1 MSFYGS
7 IYYQLVD
14 AFHRMLVRNAGLEK
28 VTFPEEENVPI
39 GETEIIYRAPGR
51 QGTVNLQTG
60 NRWITFTK
68 EGYKKADETGNDKVA
83 GVIDSEKP
91 YTIWHSAPDAEN
103 CVPFHGFQKLDNM
116 YLIYIDEELGDET
129 FADAAA
135 RIIPPSALV
144 EGCRAIYVKTVE
156 LEEGEEGN
164 LDNMGSLVEDGEL
177 TLPDE
182 PTVHYLMYELDDEG
196 EWHELDSKD
205 YDIRILSP
213 DDFFIATESA
223 TVDNAGH
230 VITTRPVYYKMPKSD
245 VQEEIDR
252 LKERMDI
259 NEELD
264 EEQQELVEKHE
275 LSIGEWSNYCG
286 AIYDDTSREEDQW
299 IPTISQAIGP
309 IGLLIDG
316 TEYTSAAYTEWY
328 NNPTVSITKAI
339 GSLQDLVDSYESVD
353 GLGVSKI
360 EDISLVKVLIALKDK
375 IIGPLNTQVSNQGA
389 LLNRHETDITDT
401 ILPAIDDL
409 QNDVVGIFGDI
420 EDLSDIH
427 AGDMAEIHN
436 PTTGILAQA
445 KAYTDDLA
453 DGAVADNTADI
464 AAINDPST
472 GILINAKTYT
482 DAEIQ
487 KLINNEIKQN
497 ANDIAEINNAETG
510 ILKQAKDYTDDLAD
524 GAVADNTA
532 AIEAINNTESGI
544 LKTAQNYADTEIS
557 KLNYTDVPAN
567 GQYVYSVS
575 EANGII
581 SVTHKVLPTYTL
593 ATGDTIG
600 TVAFNGTD
608 VAVKGL
614 GSAAYADTTTFDA
627 AGAAATAKS
636 EAIEAAKTETE
647 NQIKTL
653 TNEGGAIQVNAK
665 AIEDLNLLLE
675 GYTELVAKV
684 AELERRIAAL
694 EPPGEDLGETPDDSG
709 EEPNPDDLNP
719 DEGENPETT

>member
-14 AFHRMLVRNAGLEK
+14 AFHRMLVRNTGLEK

-60 NRWITFTK
+60 NRWIAFTK
-68 EGYKKADETGNDKVA
+68 EGYKKADEAGNDKVT

-91 YTIWHSAPDAEN
+91 YTIWHNAPDAEN

-144 EGCRAIYVKTVE
+144 EGCRAVYVKTVE
-156 LEEGEEGN
+156 PEEGEEGK

-177 TLPDE
+177 ILPDE

-264 EEQQELVEKHE
+264 EEQQELIEKHE
-275 LSIGEWSNYCG
+275 LAIGEWSDYCG
-286 AIYDDTSREEDQW
+286 AIYDDTSREEDKW
-299 IPTISQAIGP
+299 IPTISKAIGP

-339 GSLQDLVDSYESVD
+339 GSLQELVNSYKSVD
-353 GLGVSKI
+353 GLGVSEI
-360 EDISLVKVLIALKDK
+360 EDVSLVKILIALKDK
-375 IIGPLNTQVSNQGA
+375 IIGPLSSQVAIQGA
-389 LLNRHETDITDT
+389 LLERHEKDITDT
-401 ILPAIDDL
+401 ILPAIEDL
-409 QNDVVGIFGDI
+409 QKDVVGIYEDI
-420 EDLSDIH
+420 EDLGLIHEEDIKEVNKQH
-427 AGDMAEIHN
+427 EDAMTAIHD
-436 PTTGILAQA
+436 PTTGILAVS

-453 DGAVADNTADI
+453 DGAVADNAAAI
-464 AAINDPST
+464 AAINDSNT

-482 DAEIQ
+482 DAEVQ

-497 ANDIAEINNAETG
+497 ADSIAEINNTETG
-510 ILKQAKDYTDDLAD
+510 ILAVSKAYTDSLAT
-524 GAVADNTA
+524 GAVAGNSA
-532 AIEAINNTESGI
+532 AIEAINNADSGI
-544 LKTAQNYADTEIS
+544 LKQAQNYTDAEIAEMA
-557 KLNYTDVPAN
+557 YTDAPTD
-567 GQYVYSVS
+567 GQYVYSVN
-575 EANGII
+575 ETNGVIT
-581 SVTHKVLPTYTL
+581 VEHKTLPTYTL
-593 ATGDTIG
+593 TSGTTNG
-600 TVAFNGTD
+600 TVAFNGND
-608 VAVKGL
+608 VVVKGL
-614 GSAAYADTTTFDA
+614 GSAAYADTSAFAPANT
-627 AGAAATAKS
+627 KS
-636 EAIEAAKTETE
+636 EAVAEAKTETE
-647 NQIKTL
+647 NQIAAL
-653 TNEGGAIQVNAK
+653 TAEDGAIQINAK
-665 AIEDLNLLLE
+665 AIEDLQDLLKDY
-675 GYTELVAKV
+675 GDLVAKV
-684 AELERRIAAL
+684 ADLEQRIIAL
-694 EPPGEDLGETPDDSG
+694 EPPPP
-709 EEPNPDDLNP
+709 EEPELDPEEGIDD
-719 DEGENPETT
+719 PETT

>member
-68 EGYKKADETGNDKVA
+68 EGYKKADEAGNDKVT

-103 CVPFHGFQKLDNM
+103 CAPFHGFQKLDNM

-144 EGCRAIYVKTVE
+144 EGCRAVYVKTVE
-156 LEEGEEGN
+156 LEEGEEGK

-177 TLPDE
+177 ILPDE

-213 DDFFIATESA
+213 DDFFIATEAA

-264 EEQQELVEKHE
+264 EEQQELIEKHE
-275 LSIGEWSNYCG
+275 LAIGEWSDYCG
-286 AIYDDTSREEDQW
+286 AIYDDTSREEDKW
-299 IPTISQAIGP
+299 IPTISKAIGP

-339 GSLQDLVDSYESVD
+339 GSLQELVNSYKSVD
-353 GLGVSKI
+353 GLGVSEI
-360 EDISLVKVLIALKDK
+360 EDVSLVKILIALKDK
-375 IIGPLNTQVSNQGA
+375 IIGPLSSQVAIQGA
-389 LLNRHETDITDT
+389 LLERHEKDITDT
-401 ILPAIDDL
+401 ILPAIEDL
-409 QNDVVGIFGDI
+409 QKDVVGIYEDI
-420 EDLSDIH
+420 EDLGLIHEEDIKEVNKQH
-427 AGDMAEIHN
+427 EDAMTAIHD
-436 PTTGILAQA
+436 PATGILAVS

-453 DGAVADNTADI
+453 DGAVADNTAAI
-464 AAINDPST
+464 AAINDLNT

-482 DAEIQ
+482 DAEVQ

-497 ANDIAEINNAETG
+497 ADSIAEINNTETG
-510 ILKQAKDYTDDLAD
+510 ILKQAKDYTDSLAT
-524 GAVADNTA
+524 GAVAGNTA
-532 AIEAINNTESGI
+532 AIEAINNADSGI
-544 LKTAQNYADTEIS
+544 LKQAKDYTGAEII
-557 KLNYTDVPAN
+557 KMAYTDTPTE
-567 GQYVYSVS
+567 GQYVYSVN
-575 EANGII
+575 EANGVIT
-581 SVTHKVLPTYTL
+581 VEHKDLPTYTL
-593 ATGDTIG
+593 TSGATNG
-600 TVAFNGTD
+600 TVAFNGND
-608 VAVKGL
+608 VVVKGL
-614 GSAAYADTTTFDA
+614 GSAAYADTSAFAPANT
-627 AGAAATAKS
+627 KS
-636 EAIEAAKTETE
+636 EAVAEAKTETE
-647 NQIKTL
+647 NQIVAL
-653 TNEGGAIQVNAK
+653 TAEGGAIQINAK
-665 AIEDLNLLLE
+665 AIEDLQELLKDY
-675 GYTELVAKV
+675 GDLVAKV
-684 AELERRIAAL
+684 ADLEQRIIAL
-694 EPPGEDLGETPDDSG
+694 EPLPP
-709 EEPNPDDLNP
+709 EEPEPDP
-719 DEGENPETT
+719 EEGTDDPETT